1 MRKILIVSL
10 ILIASGNVYSEKKLS
25 TSEVNKINT
34 LNQYVYDSV
43 IKQNFIKLNKV
54 TRKGNLDSCELEFQ
68 NAYRDNR
75 GLKDGVM
82 RTVVSVGSFSVF
94 YNSEKHVL
102 GASLKVIPAVID
114 IKTQEWEK
122 LYPPYLDIFI
132 NEEGLEKYKLAEH
145 QCENGGKCSVYGDK
159 KGGVDLLTTISK
171 ELPFDG
177 EIKLSL
183 IKDGMDTGFKLSS
196 LTTKEIW
203 AKESE
208 KFSKCNLEL
217 VEVLM
222 TGLDKL
228 SLEEKKTT
236 K

>member
-1 MRKILIVSL
+1 MTLKILIVGL
-10 ILIASGNVYSEKKLS
+10 MMVASGNVYSEQKLS
-25 TSEVNKINT
+25 TSEVNT

-43 IKQNFIKLNKV
+43 LKDNFIKLNKV

-82 RTVVSVGSFSVF
+82 RTVVSVGSFLVF

-159 KGGVDLLTTISK
+159 KGGVALLASILK
-171 ELPFDG
+171 ERPFDG

-208 KFSKCNLEL
+208 KFTLCNLEL
-217 VEVLM
+217 IKILTTEV
-222 TGLDKL
+222 DK
-228 SLEEKKTT
+228 SSSEEKKTT